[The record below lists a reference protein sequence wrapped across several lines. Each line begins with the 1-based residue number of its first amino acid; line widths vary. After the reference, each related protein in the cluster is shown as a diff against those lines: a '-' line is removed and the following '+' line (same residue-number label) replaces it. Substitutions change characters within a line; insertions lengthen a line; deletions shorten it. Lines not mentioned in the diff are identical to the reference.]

1 MDAEGAEGA
10 EGAPRVHGDERRRFV
25 VASFH
30 GDTDGRMTIPV
41 VDALDKLMILKD
53 VDEAAECEGGKPWLA
68 PPPPLLIVGLDANTY
83 VDHVPGKRL
92 GVREF
97 SDHIARR
104 EMATCWGVCDP
115 RVHTTFNAR
124 TYLQPQLNKAVRMA
138 ERASSDM
145 TDKNPKD
152 HILFRD
158 PALFDLNE
166 DTAGYGTGEDPRKV
180 LYVGQKRGPGFSCR
194 FVSRDNT
201 GRGRFVSD
209 APFPTMSF
217 PSDHAIVTAE
227 LEMKWRRDDA
237 TNDR

>member
-1 MDAEGAEGA
+1 MNG
-10 EGAPRVHGDERRRFV
+10 RRRFV

-30 GDTDGRMTIPV
+30 GDTNGLMTIPV

-158 PALFDLNE
+158 PRLVRPQR
-166 DTAGYGTGEDPRKV
+166 GHRRIRHG
-180 LYVGQKRGPGFSCR
+180 RGPTESAVR
-194 FVSRDNT
+194 R
-201 GRGRFVSD
+201 
-209 APFPTMSF
+209 
-217 PSDHAIVTAE
+217 AE
-227 LEMKWRRDDA
+227 ARAGVLVPVRIPG
-237 TNDR
+237 